1 MDWTTIGIIAIA
13 VIAIAYF
20 VMRRGRV
27 APQGTYDDPDVSS
40 SGSIGGGPRAH
51 DDPNV
56 SSGGSIG
63 GGPRTYD
70 SPKVSSGGSIGN
82 QTARARSERPARSE
96 VQSNRRIS
104 DEEQRIRDEEAREED
119 RLRDP
124 DNPDEPTYNDRKL
137 KSGGSFGSS

>member
-1 MDWTTIGIIAIA
+1 MDFSTIAIIVV
-13 VIAIAYF
+13 VIAVIAYF

-27 APQGTYDDPDVSS
+27 APQGTHDDRDVSS
-40 SGSIGGGPRAH
+40 AGSIGGGPRAH

-82 QTARARSERPARSE
+82 QATTNATTGDRDRTPRTA
-96 VQSNRRIS
+96 
-104 DEEQRIRDEEAREED
+104 
-119 RLRDP
+119 
-124 DNPDEPTYNDRKL
+124 NP
-137 KSGGSFGSS
+137 